1 MSKDNFFG
9 KKSSCCECCK
19 RTMGFRQVK
28 VGSCCMQIEG
38 LDDLF
43 QEYFK
48 KGKTPD
54 EMIGADL
61 IKDTRKQNFIPE
73 DAEDGSVNNFL

>member
-1 MSKDNFFG
+1 
-9 KKSSCCECCK
+9 
-19 RTMGFRQVK
+19 MGFRQVK
-28 VGSCCMQIEG
+28 VGNCCMQIEG

-43 QEYFK
+43 QEYFE

-54 EMIGADL
+54 EMIGYDM

-73 DAEDGSVNNFL
+73 DAEDLYAAALLEEYKTYYIAKKN